1 MGPCRKPVTTTLW
14 PDHEDVMTRDLIS
27 LSVSDLSTFAK
38 NLRLEL
44 EQKAKPPGHLAL
56 MNMLARSAGFR
67 NLQHLCAGQVRE
79 KAEQPVQVADAAL
92 VEGVL
97 RCFDKEGRLIRW
109 PAKTRLQHLA
119 VRVLWARI
127 PARAVMDE
135 RAFSALLNQWNLFG
149 DAPIL
154 RRTMVEL
161 GLITRSADC
170 RDYCRVEAPPTP
182 EAREVISVLAQRL
195 AAVA

>member
-1 MGPCRKPVTTTLW
+1 
-14 PDHEDVMTRDLIS
+14 MTRDLIS

-38 NLRLEL
+38 TLLLEL
-44 EQKAKPPGHLAL
+44 EQQAKPPGHVAL
-56 MNMLARSAGFR
+56 MNMLARAAGFR
-67 NLQHLCAGQVRE
+67 NLQHLRAGQTRE
-79 KAEQPVQVADAAL
+79 KVEQVAPVADAAL
-92 VEGVL
+92 VEVML

-109 PAKTRLQHLA
+109 PAKTHLQHLA

-135 RAFSALLNQWNLFG
+135 RAFSAALNQWHTFG

-170 RDYCRVEAPPTP
+170 RDYCRVEAPPIP
-182 EAREVISVLAQRL
+182 EARAVISILAQRL
-195 AAVA
+195 PAVA